1 MEISQRLLGML
12 FVWATV
18 LGFSLGGVYDVLRI
32 TRILCGV
39 HYVKRFS
46 GKEKHSA
53 EAQAPPNAPPTW
65 RRRIFHVQQKLLIFV
80 GDVLFGVV
88 CGIALILLLYY
99 ANDGQF
105 RSLAV
110 FGMACGFFFYY
121 HTLGRLVMLFSEA
134 IVLAVRRL
142 VRWTVRL
149 VLLPLRAFSRL
160 LYRTVGRRIALLVK
174 RIRYRRN
181 VRYTDQTVESYV
193 RLASQGFGLTLNLT
207 EDGRFENK
215 PQ

>member
-1 MEISQRLLGML
+1 MEISQRLLGIL

-18 LGFSLGGVYDVLRI
+18 LGFALGGVYDVLRI
-32 TRILCGV
+32 TRILCGF

-46 GKEKHSA
+46 GEEKQSV
-53 EAQAPPNAPPTW
+53 EAPVPPTW
-65 RRRIFHVQQKLLIFV
+65 QRRIFHIQQKLLIFV

-88 CGIALILLLYY
+88 CGMALVLLLYY

-105 RSLAV
+105 RFLAV
-110 FGMACGFFFYY
+110 FGMACGFFVYY

-134 IVLAVRRL
+134 IVFAVRRL
-142 VRWTVRL
+142 VRWIVRL

-160 LYRTVGRRIALLVK
+160 LYRMVGRRLALLVK
-174 RIRYRRN
+174 RIRYRRS

-193 RLASQGFGLTLNLT
+193 RLASQGFGLSLNLT
-207 EDGRFENK
+207 EDGHFENK

>member
-18 LGFSLGGVYDVLRI
+18 LGFSLGGVYDLIRI

-46 GKEKHSA
+46 GGENPSS
-53 EAQAPPNAPPTW
+53 EAQAPSKASPIW
-65 RRRIFHVQQKLLIFV
+65 RRRIFHAQRNLLIFV
-80 GDVLFGVV
+80 GDILFGVV
-88 CGIALILLLYY
+88 CGIALVLLLYY

-105 RSLAV
+105 RFLAV
-110 FGMACGFFFYY
+110 FGMVCGFFVYY

-142 VRWTVRL
+142 VRWTLRL
-149 VLLPLRAFSRL
+149 VLLPLRAFVRL
-160 LYRTVGRRIALLVK
+160 LYRAIGQRIVLLVK
-174 RIRYRRN
+174 RIRYKRD
-181 VRYTDQTVESYV
+181 VRYTDQEIESRV
-193 RLASQGFGLTLNLT
+193 RLASQGFGLTLDST
-207 EDGRFENK
+207 KDGEVEI
-215 PQ
+215 